1 MGVIVPQQ
9 YAGYVSDAAKALG
22 IPDAVVGEQIAYES
36 SFDPNAKSSAG
47 AEGIAQFEPGTF
59 ATYGPKGGSPWN
71 VGDSFY
77 AYKAYMKELLKEEG
91 GDLRKALAAYNAGP
105 GNLAAGYGYADHILS
120 QAGKNDIHVGTGG
133 SSGGDTSILGGLLNI
148 PGDVFKSFTSWG
160 DKLAQTSSLFTAF
173 FQPSTYVRLGAGAL
187 GGILLIF
194 GIVCLGLAAAGKD

>member
-9 YAGYVSDAAKALG
+9 YASYVSDAAKALD

-36 SFDPNAKSSAG
+36 SFNPKAVSPAG

-59 ATYGPKGGSPWN
+59 DTYGPKGGSPFN
-71 VGDSFY
+71 VGDAFY

-120 QAGKNDIHVGTGG
+120 QAGKNDIHVSSGG
-133 SSGGDTSILGGLLNI
+133 SSSGDTSILGGLLNI
-148 PGDVFKSFTSWG
+148 PSDVMGAFTSWG
-160 DKLAQTSSLFTAF
+160 DRLTQTSTLFSAF

-187 GGILLIF
+187 GGVLLIF